1 MVEKVSKIW
10 MDGKFVNWDDAN
22 VHILTHTLHYGLG
35 AFEGIRSYKRET
47 GDSAIFRL
55 EEHITRLVDS
65 LRIVSLKCPFEKQ
78 QLMDACKELLLV
90 NGLDEAYLRPLAYV
104 GDGAMGLY
112 APNNP
117 VRVAIIAWR
126 WGAYLGD
133 AALAKGIRVHVSS
146 FNRNYVN
153 AGMSKGKIIGQYV
166 NSIMAKQAAK
176 AAGYDEAIML
186 DTNGYV
192 AEASG
197 ENIFMV
203 KGGVIKTPPY
213 SSAILGGITRDSVVR
228 LARDLGYTVKPSL
241 FTRDEMYIADEV
253 FMCGTAAEVTPVVEI
268 DNRTIGS
275 GVPGP
280 VTKNVQARFF
290 DVLKG
295 RCHDYAE
302 WLTPYKIG

>member
-10 MDGKFVNWDDAN
+10 MDGAFVNWDDAN

-55 EEHITRLVDS
+55 EEHIQRLVDS

-78 QLMDACKELLLV
+78 ELMDACRELLMV

-117 VRVAIIAWR
+117 VRVAIVAWR

-133 AALAKGIRVHVSS
+133 AALAKGIRAHVSS

-153 AGMSKGKIIGQYV
+153 SGMSKGKIIGQYV

-197 ENIFMV
+197 ENIFLV

-241 FTRDEMYIADEV
+241 FTRDEMYLADEV

-268 DNRTIGS
+268 DNRTIGA
-275 GVPGP
+275 GVPGA
-280 VTKNVQARFF
+280 VTKNVQSRFF

-295 RCHDYAE
+295 RCNDYAE
-302 WLTPYKIG
+302 WLTPYKIS

>member
-10 MDGKFVNWDDAN
+10 MDGRFVDWDDAN

-35 AFEGIRSYKRET
+35 AFEGIRSYKRDD
-47 GDSAIFRL
+47 GDSAVFRL
-55 EEHITRLVDS
+55 EEHVARLLESLKIAGLESPFDKKTLVDACREC
-65 LRIVSLKCPFEKQ
+65 LIV
-78 QLMDACKELLLV
+78 
-90 NGLDEAYLRPLAYV
+90 NNLDEAYLRPLAYV

-117 VRVAIIAWR
+117 VRIAIIAWR

-133 AALAKGIRVHVSS
+133 GALAKGIRAHVSS

-153 AGMSKGKIIGQYV
+153 AGMPKGKIIGHYV
-166 NSIMAKQAAK
+166 NSIMAKRAAK
-176 AAGYDEAIML
+176 ASGFDEAIML

-197 ENIFMV
+197 ENIFLV
-203 KGGVIKTPPY
+203 KNGIIKTPPY
-213 SSAILGGITRDSVVR
+213 SAAILGGITRDSIIQI
-228 LARDLGYTVKPSL
+228 ATDIGYTVDQCM
-241 FTRDEMYIADEV
+241 FARDEMWLADEV

-268 DNRTIGS
+268 DHRTIGA

-280 VTKNVQARFF
+280 VTKSVQSRFF
-290 DVLKG
+290 DILRG
-295 RCHDYAE
+295 RTHDYDQ
-302 WLTPYKIG
+302 WLSIYSI